1 MLDEAVFFD
10 TLRQGLWV
18 AVAMSAP
25 ILAVALV
32 TGLAIGLF
40 QALTSIQE
48 MTLTFVPKL
57 LAIVAVFLGV
67 DGVHGRNA
75 GRILSNKTGPHDRR
89 RLTHGQY
96 RLHHTDPPIGLDA

>member
-1 MLDEAVFFD
+1 MDEVIFFD

-18 AVAMSAP
+18 AVITSAP

-32 TGLAIGLF
+32 AGVAVGLF

-57 LAIVAVFLGV
+57 AAIVVVFWVSMGFMAQTLVSFFHEQLIPLIIGV
-67 DGVHGRNA
+67 
-75 GRILSNKTGPHDRR
+75 
-89 RLTHGQY
+89 
-96 RLHHTDPPIGLDA
+96 